1 MKSTTLFITI
11 VSLFTACKHEPEL
24 PNNIPIPIPT
34 PAPIDTTVN
43 PPLND
48 SVCFNTEIQPLFN
61 SSCAYAGCHDAVT
74 RADGYQFTSYT
85 NIRNQVVPYQVNN
98 GKIMRAIKETD
109 PNKRMPP
116 SGPLSQSQIAL
127 LEKWINQGA
136 LNRNCNPNA
145 CDTQT
150 VTYAVQIAS
159 IVQNNCLGCH
169 STQAPL
175 LNNYTQV
182 KQAVQNG
189 NLIASIKHQAGVS
202 AMPKNQPILS
212 FCKIR
217 TFEKWVEQNYLP

>member
-1 MKSTTLFITI
+1 MKYTTLLIATVALI
-11 VSLFTACKHEPEL
+11 TACKHEPEL
-24 PNNIPIPIPT
+24 PKNIPT
-34 PAPIDTTVN
+34 PAPTPIDTPAN
-43 PPLND
+43 PPVND

-74 RADGYQFTSYT
+74 QADGYQFTSYT
-85 NIRNQVVPYQVNN
+85 NIRNQVVPFQVNS
-98 GKIMRAIKETD
+98 GKVMRAIKETD
-109 PNKRMPP
+109 PDKRMPP
-116 SGPLSQSQIAL
+116 GGPLSQNQIAL

-136 LNRNCNPNA
+136 LNRNCNPNT

-159 IVQNNCLGCH
+159 IVQTNCLGCH
-169 STQAPL
+169 ASQPPL

-182 KQAVQNG
+182 KQAVQSG

-202 AMPKNQPILS
+202 AMPKNQVALS